1 MKITTIIG
9 SPRPEGFGGSIEKA
23 LLGLLGEAGRK
34 AKTFTLNS
42 LTYRGCQ
49 ACMSC
54 KTTADACVQKDDLT
68 PILADIRA
76 SDVVIVSAP
85 IYMGE
90 VNAQAK
96 GLLDR
101 FYSYLGPDF
110 RTNPKSGRLAPGKK
124 MVFIMTQGNPDEATY
139 SAVLARHKRTF
150 DMCGFTDVLP
160 VQICGARPGSEAEA
174 GKRAAARLADV
185 AKALLAPRPRT
196 GERP

>member
-9 SPRPEGFGGSIEKA
+9 SPRPEGYGSSIEKA

-34 AKTFTLNS
+34 AKTYELNS
-42 LTYRGCQ
+42 LTFRGCQ

-54 KTTADACVQKDDLT
+54 KTTADACVQKDDLA

-90 VNAQAK
+90 VCAQAK

-110 RTNPKSGRLAPGKK
+110 RTNPKSGRLARGKK
-124 MVFIMTQGNPDEATY
+124 MVFIMTQGNPDEAIY
-139 SAVLARHKRTF
+139 SAVLARHRRTF
-150 DMCGFTDVLP
+150 EMFGFTDILP
-160 VQICGARPGSEAEA
+160 IQICGARPGSEAEA

>member
-1 MKITTIIG
+1 MKITVILG
-9 SPRPEGFGGSIEKA
+9 SPRPQGFGSRIEKS
-23 LLGLLGEAGRK
+23 LLGLLGESGRQ
-34 AKTFTLNS
+34 AKTYELNS

-54 KTTADACVQKDDLT
+54 KTGAEVCVQKDDLA
-68 PILADIRA
+68 PILEDVRAADVTIF
-76 SDVVIVSAP
+76 SAP

-90 VNAQAK
+90 VCAQAK

-101 FYSYLGPDF
+101 IYSYLNPDF

-124 MVFIMTQGNPDEATY
+124 MVFIMTQGHPDEAMY
-139 SAVLARHKRTF
+139 SAVLARHRRTF

-160 VQICGARPGSEAEA
+160 IQICGARPGSEAEA
-174 GKRAAARLADV
+174 GKKAAARLADV

>member
-1 MKITTIIG
+1 MKITVVLS
-9 SPRPEGFGGSIEKA
+9 SPRPLGFGSRIEKS

-34 AKTFTLNS
+34 AKTYKLNS

-68 PILADIRA
+68 PILEDIRA

-139 SAVLARHKRTF
+139 SAGLARHKRTF

-174 GKRAAARLADV
+174 GKKAAARLADV
-185 AKALLAPRPRT
+185 AKAIFASRP
-196 GERP
+196 E

>member
-110 RTNPKSGRLAPGKK
+110 RTNPKSGRLAPEEDGLHHDPGQSRRGD
-124 MVFIMTQGNPDEATY
+124 I
-139 SAVLARHKRTF
+139 LR
-150 DMCGFTDVLP
+150 
-160 VQICGARPGSEAEA
+160 RPGPAQADIRHVRIHGCASGPDLRGPA
-174 GKRAAARLADV
+174 GERSGSRKESRGPPGRRGQGS
-185 AKALLAPRPRT
+185 PRPAPRT

>member
-9 SPRPEGFGGSIEKA
+9 SPKPEGYGGSIEKA
-23 LLGLLGEAGRK
+23 LLGLLGEAGRT

-49 ACMSC
+49 ACMAC
-54 KTTADACVQKDDLT
+54 KTNSDVCIEKDGLT
-68 PILADIRA
+68 PILEDIRS
-76 SDVVIVSAP
+76 SDVVILSAP
-85 IYMGE
+85 IFMGE
-90 VNAQAK
+90 VSAQAK

-139 SAVLARHKRTF
+139 SAVLARHRRTF
-150 DMCGFTDVLP
+150 EMCGFTDILP
-160 VQICGARPGSEAEA
+160 IQICGARPGSEAEA
-174 GKRAAARLADV
+174 GKRAAARLAEV

>member
-1 MKITTIIG
+1 MKITVILG
-9 SPRPEGFGGSIEKA
+9 SPKPQGFGGRIEKS

-34 AKTFTLNS
+34 AKTYELNP

-54 KTTADACVQKDDLT
+54 KTGADACVQKDDLT
-68 PILADIRA
+68 PILEDVRA
-76 SDVVIVSAP
+76 SDVVILSAP

-110 RTNPKSGRLAPGKK
+110 RTNPQSGRLAPGKK
-124 MVFIMTQGNPDEATY
+124 MVFIMTQGNPDEPTY
-139 SAVLARHKRTF
+139 AAVLARHKRTF

-160 VQICGARPGSEAEA
+160 IPICGARPGSEAEA
-174 GKRAAARLADV
+174 GKKAAARLADV
-185 AKALLAPRPRT
+185 AKALLAPRPR
-196 GERP
+196 